1 MLQEEMQKER
11 RLKRKI
17 LELKQTIRV
26 LMCVL
31 LVFVL
36 ATTALALL
44 LVYPWFN
51 KANTETL
58 EEAGRFEGE
67 HRLEEYTLQCEYKSK
82 AEETGVFVYTTDV
95 LKFAGEGYEKVAA
108 TIEEYFGDDDFL
120 ERLQYNYDLVTM
132 SAVYEST
139 RLECTRM
146 DDTVV
151 SIKRLHHFYESGG
164 FYIQDGKT
172 FSVKTG
178 KLLELDDLLKDKKGF
193 YNLIDEL
200 ILAQIPV
207 KYPRIEEEC
216 PDYKDIYRENYSENG
231 KLPEWHLDNTGIA
244 FSFEEGEMLS
254 KGAILPEVCM
264 MVVVPYEQV
273 SAYLKPE
280 YIVQGE

>member
-1 MLQEEMQKER
+1 MLQEEMQKGR
-11 RLKRKI
+11 KLKRKI

-36 ATTALALL
+36 ATTALAIL
-44 LVYPWFN
+44 LVYPWFS
-51 KANTETL
+51 KTYTDTL

-82 AEETGVFVYTTDV
+82 AEEASVSVYTTDV

-108 TIEEYFGDDDFL
+108 TIEEYFLDDDFL
-120 ERLQYNYDLVTM
+120 ERLQNNYYPVTM
-132 SAVYEST
+132 SGMYETT

-146 DDTVV
+146 DDTVI
-151 SIKRLHHFYESGG
+151 SIKRLFRFYESGG

-178 KLLELDDLLKDKKGF
+178 KLLEMDDLLKDKKGF
-193 YNLIDEL
+193 YNIIDEL
-200 ILAQIPV
+200 ILAQIPI
-207 KYPRIEEEC
+207 KYPHIEKEC
-216 PDYKDIYRENYSENG
+216 SEYKDIYRENYSEKG
-231 KLPEWHLDNTGIA
+231 KLPAWHLDNTGIA
-244 FSFEEGEMLS
+244 FSFEEWEMLS